1 MNSLLKNLFISFIGI
16 FLLISI
22 LLLVILWN
30 FSNNIP
36 DYKFLKNY
44 KPPVSSKVYAGDG
57 NLVADFSK
65 EKRIFVPYRSIPK
78 NVINAFL
85 SAEDK
90 NFFSHPGVD
99 AKGVLRATINNFKNI
114 MTSKRLEGASTITQQ
129 VAKNFLLTNEVSLN
143 RKLKEAILAFRIERA
158 LTKERILELYLN
170 QIYLGSGAYGV
181 AAASLEYFD
190 KSIKELDY
198 AEAALLA
205 LDDAGLDIGNMEAF
219 YCGNLGQANAMVGQ
233 RILQEIGQTGIPVV
247 NCSNACATGATA
259 FREAWTSI
267 KAGLYDVVL
276 AVGVEQMGTGLLGG
290 AGGGVGI
297 PKEGLLGSG
306 TMPAVFAEAGMEHA
320 RQYGTTFEQFA
331 KISVK
336 NHHHSTMNP
345 KARYQ
350 IETPLDE
357 VMNAEMISYPNTKL
371 MCSVNVDGAAAA
383 VLVSEKKAKELGMQR
398 AVRIKASV
406 MTSDPYQERDL
417 VMPDVNSCTRKAA
430 AEAYEMAGLNSEDID
445 LVELHDC
452 FATAEMLHYENL
464 GLCGDGEA
472 GRLIDEGEVELG
484 GRIPV
489 NVSGGLLSKG
499 HPLGA
504 TGIANIYEVC
514 THLRGEAGARQVE
527 NAKIGMTHVIGLGSA
542 CGIHILEKV

>member
-1 MNSLLKNLFISFIGI
+1 MS
-16 FLLISI
+16 
-22 LLLVILWN
+22 
-30 FSNNIP
+30 
-36 DYKFLKNY
+36 D
-44 KPPVSSKVYAGDG
+44 VYV
-57 NLVADFSK
+57 L
-65 EKRIFVPYRSIPK
+65 
-78 NVINAFL
+78 
-85 SAEDK
+85 
-90 NFFSHPGVD
+90 GVD
-99 AKGVLRATINNFKNI
+99 MIKFGRFP
-114 MTSKRLEGASTITQQ
+114 
-129 VAKNFLLTNEVSLN
+129 
-143 RKLKEAILAFRIERA
+143 ER
-158 LTKERILELYLN
+158 TVPD
-170 QIYLGSGAYGV
+170 LG
-181 AAASLEYFD
+181 
-190 KSIKELDY
+190 

-205 LDDAGLDIGNMEAF
+205 LDDAGLTIDNMEAF

-290 AGGGVGI
+290 AGGGKGI

-306 TMPAVFAEAGMEHA
+306 TMPAVFAEAGMEHS

-383 VLVSEKKAKELGMQR
+383 VLVSEKKANELGMSR
-398 AVRIKASV
+398 AVRVKASV
-406 MTSDPYQERDL
+406 LTSDPYQERDL

-430 AEAYEMAGLNSEDID
+430 KEAYEMAGLGAEDID

-464 GLCGDGEA
+464 GLCEDGEA

-514 THLRGEAGARQVE
+514 THLRGEAGERQVE
-527 NAKIGMTHVIGLGSA
+527 GAKVGLTQVIGLGSA
-542 CGIHILEKV
+542 CGIHILEKA